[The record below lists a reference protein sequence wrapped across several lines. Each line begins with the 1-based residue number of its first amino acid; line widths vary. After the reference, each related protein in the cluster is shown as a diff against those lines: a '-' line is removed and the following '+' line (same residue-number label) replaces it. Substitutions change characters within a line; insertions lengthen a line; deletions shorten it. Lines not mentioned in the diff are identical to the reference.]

1 MVVLCRAWIWLHIN
15 NKTKVGNISPVKLSK
30 LNFPIQQES
39 DKSMMFFTMDAKR
52 MAQFLNKPVYD
63 KNLLHGIKQFNLD
76 PTRGLNLLVTGG
88 FVKMEAESLA
98 EFLFNQERLSK
109 KQIGKSMSLV
119 NSHLMNIWS
128 RMLPRRSR

>member
-1 MVVLCRAWIWLHIN
+1 
-15 NKTKVGNISPVKLSK
+15 
-30 LNFPIQQES
+30 
-39 DKSMMFFTMDAKR
+39 MMFFTMDAKR

-109 KQIGKSMSLV
+109 KQIGRSMWAVSPPL
-119 NSHLMNIWS
+119 I
-128 RMLPRRSR
+128 

>member
-1 MVVLCRAWIWLHIN
+1 
-15 NKTKVGNISPVKLSK
+15 
-30 LNFPIQQES
+30 
-39 DKSMMFFTMDAKR
+39 MMFFTMDAKK

-76 PTRGLNLLVTGG
+76 PARGLNLLVSGG

-109 KQIGKSMSLV
+109 KQIGRSTI
-119 NSHLMNIWS
+119 NSPLYMALER
-128 RMLPRRSR
+128 RMLPRWARGDQPGRPRELREASPLL

>member
-1 MVVLCRAWIWLHIN
+1 
-15 NKTKVGNISPVKLSK
+15 
-30 LNFPIQQES
+30 
-39 DKSMMFFTMDAKR
+39 MDAKR

-88 FVKMEAESLA
+88 FVKMEAVSLA

-109 KQIGKSMSLV
+109 KQIGRPMWAVSPPLI
-119 NSHLMNIWS
+119 NIVI
-128 RMLPRRSR
+128 RMLPGRSR

>member
-1 MVVLCRAWIWLHIN
+1 
-15 NKTKVGNISPVKLSK
+15 
-30 LNFPIQQES
+30 
-39 DKSMMFFTMDAKR
+39 MMFFTMDAKR

-76 PTRGLNLLVTGG
+76 PARGLNLLVSGG

-109 KQIGKSMSLV
+109 KQIGRLANTHICGLTNLGPQDVTWVGEM
-119 NSHLMNIWS
+119 I
-128 RMLPRRSR
+128 

>member
-1 MVVLCRAWIWLHIN
+1 
-15 NKTKVGNISPVKLSK
+15 
-30 LNFPIQQES
+30 
-39 DKSMMFFTMDAKR
+39 MMFFTMDAKK

-76 PTRGLNLLVTGG
+76 PARGLNLLVSGG

-109 KQIGKSMSLV
+109 KQIGRSTLP
-119 NSHLMNIWS
+119 HIWS
-128 RMLPRRSR
+128 VS